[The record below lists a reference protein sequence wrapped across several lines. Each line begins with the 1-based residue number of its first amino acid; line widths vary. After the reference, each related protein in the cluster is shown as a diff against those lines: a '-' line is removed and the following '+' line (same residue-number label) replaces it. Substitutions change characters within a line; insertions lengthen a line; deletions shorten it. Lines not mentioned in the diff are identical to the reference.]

1 VQDLRESKQKVI
13 RYRSDEDGQL
23 GAAGHVGRE
32 HKRLGKVMVCFE
44 LNYCGSEQ
52 FQMTC
57 PSSDSNHCS
66 SKMAEIN

>member
-1 VQDLRESKQKVI
+1 MKMAFGS
-13 RYRSDEDGQL
+13 YWL
-23 GAAGHVGRE
+23 GGWE

-57 PSSDSNHCS
+57 PSSDSSHCS
-66 SKMAEIN
+66 SKMAVIY